1 MENDNKKISERFRR
15 TLNNIKNQNLKNQ
28 NQNELLSLFSSDIIN
43 KENNKNF
50 KISLLK
56 DILKFDNNKKNENS
70 LLDKFINEKVDINKK
85 TFYKD
90 FNSNPYNL
98 INNIKENSQNQNKKN
113 FLNDKSNSSF
123 KEKYKESGTFIT
135 RTNYINKKNLIKK
148 DEISSYNNY
157 RQLSL
162 NDTFIKNIKDEM
174 IKKGI
179 LIHKPFSSKIR
190 YQKEQLSHNKNNYN
204 NFDLHMEVFKSKIIK
219 ELNKYIK
226 YYESSQKKKLKNVSE
241 ELAIKKELITK
252 SIPIYI
258 KAYTK
263 NGKDVF
269 HSRKIYD
276 VQYQNRYRKP
286 SINFDDLIHN
296 QNVYS
301 KNKLKDD
308 KMPFY
313 CFLRTVNNPYKNLK
327 VMKNSQNHGKI
338 FIRFDKEDE
347 NKKTNLVK

>member
-1 MENDNKKISERFRR
+1 MESDKKKISERFRH

-28 NQNELLSLFSSDIIN
+28 NQNELLSLFSSEIIT
-43 KENNKNF
+43 KENNQNF
-50 KISLLK
+50 KIGLIN
-56 DILKFDNNKKNENS
+56 DILKNDNNKKTENS

-90 FNSNPYNL
+90 FNSNSYNI
-98 INNIKENSQNQNKKN
+98 INKIKENNQNLNQKN
-113 FLNDKSNSSF
+113 FINKKSNSSF

-135 RTNYINKKNLIKK
+135 RMNYINKKNSVKK
-148 DEISSYNNY
+148 DEINSYKSY

-162 NDTFIKNIKDEM
+162 NDTFIKNVKVEM

-179 LIHKPFSSKIR
+179 LLHKPFSSKIR
-190 YQKEQLSHNKNNYN
+190 YRKKQLSHNKENYN

-226 YYESSQKKKLKNVSE
+226 YYELSQKKKLKNVSE
-241 ELAIKKELITK
+241 ELAIKKELMTK

-258 KAYTK
+258 KGYTK

-276 VQYQNRYRKP
+276 IQYQNRYRKP
-286 SINFDDLIHN
+286 LINFDELIQN

-301 KNKLKDD
+301 NNKFKND
-308 KMPFY
+308 KFPFY
-313 CFLRTVNNPYKNLK
+313 HFLRTVNNPFKNLK
-327 VMKNSQNHGKI
+327 VKKNSKNHGKI
-338 FIRFDKEDE
+338 FIRFDKEEE
-347 NKKTNLVK
+347 NKKTN